1 MKISAVLLLAAF
13 AAPLLSIA
21 QAPRGQGPAA
31 PPQVTTMLLGGNV
44 YGIDGQGGR
53 AAALVGPEGIF
64 LVDAQSAAITERIV
78 AALKNL
84 SPAPIRGATKTSA
97 NLV

>member
-1 MKISAVLLLAAF
+1 MKISALLILAAL
-13 AAPLLSIA
+13 ATPLPLIA
-21 QAPRGQGPAA
+21 QGARGQGPAA
-31 PPQVTTMLLGGNV
+31 TPQATTTLLGGNV

-53 AAALVGPEGIF
+53 AAALVGLEGIF